1 MKLHDYLR
9 DPCGTL
15 SIPYW
20 KNKGLRLPPN
30 MRIVHARDFDRTLL
44 DDYEDETYFRL
55 YHDLANISPVVPAGL
70 SVRTAGENDLPAMA
84 DVINRSYSDLSAT
97 VPFLRSLRETPV
109 FALELWIAV
118 ENDRGEMVAC
128 GMADLDREAGELI
141 LEWIQVLPAY
151 RRKGVGRLLVEELL
165 RRGKE
170 YAQFATV
177 SGKTENASKPEL
189 LYRAC
194 GFRGDDVWHILRRKE
209 N

>member
-1 MKLHDYLR
+1 MTLQDYLH

-20 KNKGLRLPPN
+20 KNKSLRLPPN

-44 DDYEDETYFRL
+44 DTYEDEPYFRL
-55 YHDLANISPVVPAGL
+55 FHDLTDVSPVVPADL
-70 SVRTAGENDLPAMA
+70 SVRTAGEKDLPAMA
-84 DVINRSYSDLSAT
+84 EVINESYSDLSVS
-97 VPFLRSLRETPV
+97 VPYLHSLRETPV
-109 FALELWIAV
+109 FTPELWIAV
-118 ENDRGEMVAC
+118 ENDRSEMIAC
-128 GMADLDREAGELI
+128 GIADLDREAGELI
-141 LEWIQVLPAY
+141 LEWIQVLPTY

-165 RRGKE
+165 RRGKTL
-170 YAQFATV
+170 AQFATV

-209 N
+209 T